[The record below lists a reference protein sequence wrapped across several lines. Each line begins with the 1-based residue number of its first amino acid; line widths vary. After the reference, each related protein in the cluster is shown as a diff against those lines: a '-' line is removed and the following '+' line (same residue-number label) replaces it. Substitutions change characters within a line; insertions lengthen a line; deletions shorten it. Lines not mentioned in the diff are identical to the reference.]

1 METYHKYKMKQL
13 IFLILFAG
21 IQVFS
26 YAQKPLEM
34 VRALPQQ
41 AFPET
46 VKAGNY
52 SGITHIKGN
61 QYAVVSD
68 KSPLAGFYLFN
79 IDIDSITGEIT
90 NVRMDSLLTSG
101 KPNRDEEGIVYFP
114 NSNTVF
120 VSGESDQRIIEYNL
134 DGSLTDRELNVPQI
148 FSTARRN
155 LSFEALTYNAKTHR
169 FWTSTEG
176 PLPKDGGIA
185 TSMRRTKNRIRIQS
199 FDETLQP
206 AGQYAYLMDRPIA
219 KDSAINSQTGVSA
232 MIALDDGRLIVLERE
247 FCFVKGY
254 FGSWI
259 NEKLY
264 VVNPLKEKKINS
276 TLALSDVSPYMRKT
290 FLYEWRTDVSLLSYD
305 LANYEGMCLGPK
317 LKDGSQTIILVADSQ
332 NQYMGILKDWFKV
345 LVVRME

>member
-1 METYHKYKMKQL
+1 MNTYHRSKMKQL
-13 IFLILFAG
+13 IFLILFVG
-21 IQVFS
+21 IQAFS
-26 YAQKPLEM
+26 YAQKTLEV
-34 VRALPQQ
+34 VRAFPQQ
-41 AFPET
+41 AFPEM

-52 SGITHIKGN
+52 SGITHIRGN

-90 NVRMDSLLTSG
+90 NVKMDSLLTSG
-101 KPNRDEEGIVYFP
+101 EPNRDEEGIAYCP
-114 NSNTVF
+114 KSNTVF
-120 VSGESDQRIIEYNL
+120 VSGESDQKIIEYNL
-134 DGSLTDRELNVPQI
+134 DGSLTGRELNVPQI
-148 FSTARRN
+148 FSTARKN
-155 LSFEALTYNAKTHR
+155 LGFEALTYNAETHC

-176 PLPKDGGIA
+176 PLPKDGEIA
-185 TSMRRTKNRIRIQS
+185 TSTRRTENRIRIQA

-206 AGQYAYLMDRPIA
+206 IGQYAYLMDKPIA
-219 KDSAINSQTGVSA
+219 KESAINSQTGVSA

-247 FCFVKGY
+247 FCFVEGY

-276 TLALSDVSPYMRKT
+276 TIALSDTSPYLQKT
-290 FLYEWRTDVSLLSYD
+290 LLYEWKTDISLLSYD

-317 LKDGSQTIILVADSQ
+317 LRDGSQVIILVADSQ
-332 NQYMGILKDWFKV
+332 DQYMGLLKDWLKV
-345 LVVRME
+345 LVVR